1 MAKPLPMQ
9 GERSV
14 VDHIAAG
21 LGKVAAAL
29 RSQAWEGGTA
39 RRLTP
44 TQGQILV
51 LLSERGAGG
60 MRLSEVANEL
70 CVTAATASDAVAAL
84 AGKTLVKKD
93 RSGEDQRAVVIRLTA
108 AGLREAA
115 NTTGWSDVVK
125 AGIKNLTPEEQA
137 VFLRGLTK
145 VIRSLQEQGVISV
158 ARMCAG
164 CAYFQPYVHADAM
177 KPHHCGFVD
186 QPMSDSQLRIDCAE
200 FLFLSD
206 PERVRRWERFVS
218 GSGGQCSDHQSITGG
233 AR

>member
-21 LGKVAAAL
+21 LGKVAVAL

-44 TQGQILV
+44 TQGQILL
-51 LLSERGAGG
+51 LLSGRGDAG
-60 MRLSEVANEL
+60 MRLSEVAHEL
-70 CVTAATASDAVAAL
+70 CITAPTASDAVIAL
-84 AGKTLVKKD
+84 ARKQLVRKD
-93 RSGEDQRAVVIRLTA
+93 RSADDQRAVVIRLTA
-108 AGLREAA
+108 AGWREAA

-125 AGIKNLTPEEQA
+125 AGVNSLTSEEQA

-158 ARMCAG
+158 ARMCVG
-164 CAYFQPYVHADAM
+164 CAYFQPYVHADAR
-177 KPHHCGFVD
+177 KPHHCGLVD
-186 QPMSDSQLRIDCAE
+186 QPMRDSQLRIDCAE
-200 FLFLSD
+200 FVPVSD
-206 PERVRRWERFVS
+206 QERGRRWERFVS
-218 GSGGQCSDHQSITGG
+218 GSGGECDHQSITGG

>member
-9 GERSV
+9 GDKSI

-21 LGKVAAAL
+21 LGKVAMAL
-29 RSQAWEGGTA
+29 RSQAWEGGMA
-39 RRLTP
+39 RSLTP

-51 LLSERGAGG
+51 LLSDGGAAG
-60 MRLSEVANEL
+60 MRLNEVASEL
-70 CVTAATASDAVAAL
+70 CITAATASDAVAAL
-84 AGKTLVKKD
+84 VQKQLVRKD
-93 RSGEDQRAVVIRLTA
+93 RSADDRRALMIRLTA
-108 AGLREAA
+108 GGRREAA

-125 AGIKNLTPEEQA
+125 AGITRLTPEEQA

-164 CAYFQPYVHADAM
+164 CTYFQPYVHADAV

-186 QPMSDSQLRIDCAE
+186 RPMSESQLRIDCAE
-200 FLFLSD
+200 FVAGSD
-206 PERVRRWERFVS
+206 PERERRWERFMR
-218 GSGGQCSDHQSITGG
+218 GNEGQ
-233 AR
+233 